1 MDSDLVIMTTSTLE
15 EQFSAMLFPFRAAA
29 GLLAAF
35 GTLALLL
42 AAVGLY
48 GVVSVTVVRRT
59 REVGIRMTLG
69 ASTGTVTRTMV
80 RGVLGVL
87 LIGVAL
93 GLATA
98 LGIGQFLR
106 TYLISVGPAD
116 SVTLVSVPMLMLG
129 VALFAALVPA
139 RRASKIRPADALRY
153 E

>member
-1 MDSDLVIMTTSTLE
+1 MDSELVIMTTSTLD
-15 EQFSAMLFPFRAAA
+15 EQLAAMLFPFRAAA
-29 GLLAAF
+29 GLLVAF

-48 GVVSVTVVRRT
+48 GVVSFTVSRRT

-69 ASTGTVTRTMV
+69 ASSGNVARTVV
-80 RGVLGVL
+80 SGVFGVL
-87 LIGVAL
+87 LIGISV
-93 GLATA
+93 GLVTA
-98 LGIGQFLR
+98 FGIGQFLR
-106 TYLISVGPAD
+106 NFLISVGPAD
-116 SVTLVSVPMLMLG
+116 SVTLVCVPVLMLG